1 MHELVLR
8 TQNGDQRNDFP
19 SVSQCKLVVAEIHR
33 RYSFKMNIQKKK
45 KKQMR
50 LRLILRA
57 TAKSKT

>member
-8 TQNGDQRNDFP
+8 TQNGEQRNYIP

-33 RYSFKMNIQKKK
+33 CYSFKMNIQKKK
-45 KKQMR
+45 MR